1 MIPTLVQ
8 RCCYVGVGMLC
19 ERSLATAGLI
29 ARWPSSEIISPERQK
44 RLGTSPSRSKGATI
58 VSIKLFRL
66 GHHRFEHIF
75 EVTPHESQYTLS
87 RRSCQGG
94 AEGIRTPDL
103 RLAKA
108 AFSQLN
114 YGPSATHEPSAF
126 IRQSCADPSGPLW
139 TRTTDLPLIR
149 GML

>member
-1 MIPTLVQ
+1 
-8 RCCYVGVGMLC
+8 MLC
-19 ERSLATAGLI
+19 ERSLATAGLLSS
-29 ARWPSSEIISPERQK
+29 RPSSEIFSPERQK

-66 GHHRFEHIF
+66 GLYHFEHIF
-75 EVTPHESQYTLS
+75 EVTPHEDQYTMGPTD
-87 RRSCQGG
+87 CQGG

-114 YGPSATHEPSAF
+114 YGPSAIHDPFGVPLTKLHKTEWAFVDSNHRPSPYQRDALT
-126 IRQSCADPSGPLW
+126 S
-139 TRTTDLPLIR
+139 
-149 GML
+149 